1 MVKQWL
7 NAKGR
12 MKCITANYPQ
22 TKKRIQPPPI
32 MVETG
37 ISTIAFG
44 IEQTANKGWRAVLHV
59 CHLPRINVC
68 VVSNLCIWML
78 RLYVFFIKKCV
89 HTLICRYR
97 NHVF

>member
-22 TKKRIQPPPI
+22 TKKRLPPI
-32 MVETG
+32 TVETG

-44 IEQTANKGWRAVLHV
+44 IEQTTHKGWMAVLHV
-59 CHLPRINVC
+59 CHLPRIKVC
-68 VVSNLCIWML
+68 AFSNLCIWML
-78 RLYVFFIKKCV
+78 RLCFFYKKKMCS
-89 HTLICRYR
+89 
-97 NHVF
+97 HVDMSVS